1 MEYFKTR
8 RFLATL
14 FLSVTLAVGCVTTIL
29 VTRMLGQWNV
39 FKEKALPAGYLD
51 EVDDTAVAQ
60 GEDEADTPQ
69 ASWVVRAHD
78 EKIGVFDINGELE
91 YVVDVYL
98 ITLPQA
104 DQELL
109 KQGIHVSDEAELAA
123 LMEDYTG

>member
-14 FLSVTLAVGCVTTIL
+14 FLSVTLAVGCVATIL

-39 FKEKALPAGYLD
+39 FKEKALPSGYLD
-51 EVDDTAVAQ
+51 EVDTEVAQ
-60 GEDEADTPQ
+60 GEDEMGAQ

-123 LMEDYTG
+123 LMEAYTG

>member
-14 FLSVTLAVGCVTTIL
+14 FLSVTLAVGCVANIL

-39 FKEKALPAGYLD
+39 FKEKALPSGYLD
-51 EVDDTAVAQ
+51 EVDTEVAQ
-60 GEDEADTPQ
+60 GEDEMGAQ

-123 LMEDYTG
+123 LMEAYTG

>member
-14 FLSVTLAVGCVTTIL
+14 FLSVTLAVGCVATIL

-39 FKEKALPAGYLD
+39 FKEKALPSGYLD
-51 EVDDTAVAQ
+51 EVDTEVAQ
-60 GEDEADTPQ
+60 GEDEMGAQ